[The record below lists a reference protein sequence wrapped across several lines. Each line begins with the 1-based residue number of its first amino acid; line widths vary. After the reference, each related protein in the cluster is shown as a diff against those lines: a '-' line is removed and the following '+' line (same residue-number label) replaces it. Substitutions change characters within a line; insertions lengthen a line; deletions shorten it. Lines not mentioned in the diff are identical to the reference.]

1 MHREVIGSGL
11 ADSGRQDLDQPEDQR
26 DLGHLVQHVG
36 MSALPR
42 IAMLLRLTGIRPMTA
57 QNPIAGRN

>member
-1 MHREVIGSGL
+1 
-11 ADSGRQDLDQPEDQR
+11 
-26 DLGHLVQHVG
+26 

-42 IAMLLRLTGIRPMTA
+42 IAMLLRLTGIRPMTV

>member
-1 MHREVIGSGL
+1 
-11 ADSGRQDLDQPEDQR
+11 
-26 DLGHLVQHVG
+26 